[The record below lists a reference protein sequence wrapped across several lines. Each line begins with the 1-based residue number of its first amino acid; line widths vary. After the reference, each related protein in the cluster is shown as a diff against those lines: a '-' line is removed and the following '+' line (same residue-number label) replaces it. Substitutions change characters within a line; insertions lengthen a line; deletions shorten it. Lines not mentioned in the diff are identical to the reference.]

1 MTQVSV
7 AEAANLVGRDRK
19 TLYRSIKEGKLSAT
33 LSATG
38 QRQVDV
44 TELIRVFGELK
55 NTRDSGETVTLPQSE
70 TPNESARLSALEAE
84 NKQLRE
90 RLVDKDRHIEDMRNT
105 VRLLEFKKKNR
116 PWWKFWR
123 TEN

>member
-33 LSATG
+33 LTATG
-38 QRQVDV
+38 QRQIDV

-55 NTRDSGETVTLPQSE
+55 DTRDSRETVTVPQRE
-70 TPNESARLSALEAE
+70 TQDETARLSALEAE
-84 NKQLRE
+84 NHQLRE
-90 RLVDKDRHIEDMRNT
+90 RLADKDRHIEDMRNT
-105 VRLLEFKKKNR
+105 VRLLGFKKEKQ
-116 PWWKFWR
+116 PWWKFW
-123 TEN
+123 

>member
-7 AEAANLVGRDRK
+7 VEAANLVGRDRK

-44 TELIRVFGELK
+44 TELIRVFGELRDI
-55 NTRDSGETVTLPQSE
+55 RDSGETVTLPQRETPSE
-70 TPNESARLSALEAE
+70 TARLSALEAE
-84 NKQLRE
+84 NQQLRE
-90 RLVDKDRHIEDMRNT
+90 RLADKDRHIEDMRNT
-105 VRLLEFKKKNR
+105 VRLLEFKKEPR
-116 PWWKFWR
+116 PWWKLW
-123 TEN
+123 